1 MKLEGLIL
9 DETDIQQQTKTNRGT
24 GEQTT
29 VGVLNMI
36 TTTPTGTI
44 QVRIPTDMWSNGAA
58 ADVLK
63 KCVGK
68 RMQFAV
74 EYKEF
79 SFGDDNGK
87 HVSMNGFH
95 LFELPQMKA

>member
-9 DETDIQQQTKTNRGT
+9 DVTDIQQQTKTNRAS

-29 VGVLNMI
+29 VGIINMI
-36 TTTPTGTI
+36 TTVPTGTI
-44 QVRIPTDMWSNGAA
+44 QVRIPAGMWENGAA
-58 ADVLK
+58 AEPLK

-68 RMQFAV
+68 RMQYAV

-95 LFELPQMKA
+95 LFELPEIKG